1 MRGGAEMRRREGGG
15 GGELTPEA
23 PSSKVSSLGEGILA
37 GWWDYAM
44 FDVGGNVVRLRGGR
58 SVGNINRAHKK
69 VSVSQ
74 NDADK

>member
-44 FDVGGNVVRLRGGR
+44 FDVGGGR